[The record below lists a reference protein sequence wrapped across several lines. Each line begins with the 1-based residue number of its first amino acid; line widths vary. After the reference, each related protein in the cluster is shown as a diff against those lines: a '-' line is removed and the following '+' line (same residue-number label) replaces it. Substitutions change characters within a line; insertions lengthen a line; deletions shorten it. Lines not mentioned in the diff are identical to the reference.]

1 MSTDFLPAEQW
12 TTSLVDSPN
21 IHQWYAAPDE
31 PIHEAS
37 TDCACGPIASSLSGS
52 DGLLY
57 LHQSAAP
64 LEDTPP
70 TPLPGGETHEEL
82 PHTFALVDT
91 TQSPQPVLQ
100 VGAQPTS
107 AAVPAPVAP
116 AGQAWIDVTG
126 VTPAPQIGWLYDG
139 TNWAPSFAE
148 QLRDQMAQALADN
161 AIYLARG
168 QSSAQQRAQIAAL
181 TEQVSVLI
189 QQVFGLPAPPPV
201 GAAPPAVAQF
211 TYTPAAPNRN
221 ATVTFD
227 ATASSGD
234 GALSYAWTF
243 TGSGGPATM
252 TGSVVQRTWDKK
264 GSNTATLVI
273 TDESSQT
280 AQQNQTVTV
289 N

>member
-1 MSTDFLPAEQW
+1 MSTDFVPAEHW
-12 TTSLVDSPN
+12 TTSLIDAPN

-31 PIHEAS
+31 PVHEAS
-37 TDCACGPIASSLSGS
+37 ADCTCSPVPSMMAESN
-52 DGLLY
+52 GLLF
-57 LHQSAAP
+57 LHQSVAP
-64 LEDTPP
+64 MQDTPP
-70 TPLPGGETHEEL
+70 TPLPIGESHEEL
-82 PHTFALVDT
+82 PHTFALVDA

-100 VGAQPTS
+100 LGNQPTS

-139 TNWAPSFAE
+139 QNWAPSLAE
-148 QLRDQMAQALADN
+148 QLRDQMAQVLEDN

-168 QSSAQQRAQIAAL
+168 QSTAQQKAQTAAL
-181 TEQVSVLI
+181 TSQVSVLI
-189 QQVFGLPAPPPV
+189 QQAFLLPPPPPV
-201 GAAPPAVAQF
+201 GPPPPAVAQF
-211 TYTPAAPNRN
+211 AFTPAAPRTN

-243 TGSGGPATM
+243 AGSGGPATM
-252 TGSVVQRTWDKK
+252 SGPVVQRAWDKK
-264 GSNTATLVI
+264 GSNAVTLVI

-280 AQQNQTVTV
+280 AQQGQTVVV